1 MPQANTSKISDSAII
16 GNVYVATAVQTA
28 DLETVADFVRAVADL
43 KKKQSAETSVSAEAT
58 AEACKAQYAEAA
70 GSLDPARDAGS
81 AATNIFSTA
90 SLLTTATRWSDSKP
104 SPTRGSPP

>member
-1 MPQANTSKISDSAII
+1 M
-16 GNVYVATAVQTA
+16 QTA

-58 AEACKAQYAEAA
+58 AEAREAQDAVAA
-70 GSLDPARDAGS
+70 VSIDPASDAES

-90 SLLTTATRWSDSKP
+90 SLPTPATRWSDSKP
-104 SPTRGSPP
+104 SPTKESHHDQG